1 MRFIGRNAELQQLSR
16 FLDRSPDS
24 LAVVYGR
31 RRVGKS
37 ELLRQ
42 ALKHSGL
49 QYVFFETS
57 AFYPDFSDEDKVR
70 LYSVFGAIPDYTRK
84 IDPLLTVKENI
95 LNLVEAKDSK
105 LAIAINH
112 FLLSEISK
120 INNANLVFSAL
131 SKGTLKFS
139 DLLAKTQL
147 PNGAILT
154 YTLNKLMSMGLI
166 EKRAPINDEKNKRR
180 TLYGIV
186 DPLTSYYYRF
196 VKR

>member
-70 LYSVFGAIPDYTRK
+70 LYSVFGGIPDYTRK

-120 INNANLVFSAL
+120 INNANLVFSA
-131 SKGTLKFS
+131 
-139 DLLAKTQL
+139 
-147 PNGAILT
+147 
-154 YTLNKLMSMGLI
+154 
-166 EKRAPINDEKNKRR
+166 
-180 TLYGIV
+180 
-186 DPLTSYYYRF
+186 
-196 VKR
+196 